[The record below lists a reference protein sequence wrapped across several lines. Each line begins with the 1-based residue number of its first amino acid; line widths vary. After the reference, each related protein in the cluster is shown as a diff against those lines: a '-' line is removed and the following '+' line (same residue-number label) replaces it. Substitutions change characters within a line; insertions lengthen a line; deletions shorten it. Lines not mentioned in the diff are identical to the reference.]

1 MSKQREKGADMKSPA
16 FKIVI
21 VLAAALSG
29 CSATDHARSVQ
40 EAQDGDRLTVG
51 TVQRE
56 IREGMSGAEVV
67 EVLGSPNVVTTDEKR
82 REVWV
87 YDKISTESVHSASSG
102 GIAALIF
109 GPIGAGGAG
118 GLGTGSY
125 SSGASSKSQRTF
137 TVVIKFNEQ
146 GSVRDFEYHTSRF

>member
-1 MSKQREKGADMKSPA
+1 MKPA
-16 FKIVI
+16 KFKLII
-21 VLAAALSG
+21 VLAAVLSG

-40 EAQDGDRLTVG
+40 QAQDGDRLTVG

-56 IREGMSGAEVV
+56 IKVGMSGAQVIET
-67 EVLGSPNVVTTDEKR
+67 LGSPNVVTTDEKR

-109 GPIGAGGAG
+109 GPIGAAAG
-118 GLGTGSY
+118 GGMASGNV

-137 TVVIKFNEQ
+137 TVIIKFNEQ
-146 GSVRDFEYHTSRF
+146 GTVRDFAYHTTRF

>member
-1 MSKQREKGADMKSPA
+1 MRQFFPVA
-16 FKIVI
+16 FISLI
-21 VLAAALSG
+21 VLSLSG
-29 CSATDHARSVQ
+29 CSATDHARAVQ

-56 IREGMSGAEVV
+56 IREGMSGAEVI
-67 EVLGSPNVVTTDEKR
+67 EALGSPNVVTTDEKR

-87 YDKISTESVHSASSG
+87 YDKIATESVHSASSG

-125 SSGASSKSQRTF
+125 SSGANSKSQRTF
-137 TVVIKFNEQ
+137 TVIIKFNEQ
-146 GSVRDFEYHTSRF
+146 GTVRDFAYHTTRF